1 MKKYKENELMILVQD
16 NKLSIKLCDWNSGY
30 SSAYCNNSN
39 SCPGSNNDNCNPN
52 YVWSGGSPSSS
63 VYSYNLNKGSWSGNT
78 DTPTYAQSVRCV
90 TDFLEK
96 VNSKKIKEKNNI
108 YFPKTV

>member
-16 NKLSIKLCDWNSGY
+16 NKLSIKLCDNWSGY

-52 YVWSGGSPSSS
+52 IVWSGTVNGSSNA
-63 VYSYNLNKGSWSGNT
+63 YNYNLNSGSWNQNNNYRT
-78 DTPTYAQSVRCV
+78 NAFSVRCV
-90 TDFLEK
+90 TDFLM
-96 VNSKKIKEKNNI
+96 S
-108 YFPKTV
+108 

>member
-39 SCPGSNNDNCNPN
+39 SCPGSNNDNCYPSE
-52 YVWSGGSPSSS
+52 VWSSS
-63 VYSYNLNKGSWSGNT
+63 VSGSNSYYYNLNNGSWNQNNNYRT
-78 DTPTYAQSVRCV
+78 NAFSVRCV
-90 TDFLEK
+90 TDL
-96 VNSKKIKEKNNI
+96 
-108 YFPKTV
+108 